1 MKDHLPDLK
10 NSILHFSTSFPHE
23 ILNFPDV
30 LSFHQISLYIICTLL
45 FLQTLISS
53 MNEKLYKLFFISG
66 NERTYSEE
74 SPRFEPPR
82 Q

>member
-1 MKDHLPDLK
+1 
-10 NSILHFSTSFPHE
+10 
-23 ILNFPDV
+23 
-30 LSFHQISLYIICTLL
+30 
-45 FLQTLISS
+45 